1 MFPWRRRKQTAP
13 WRRNQKQIPLQRSPW
28 AREFWPS
35 AIPYWSI
42 WGGSLHSFLRPMDP
56 ELWPSQMA
64 DVRSGPYGMQLP
76 QPDNAWLDR
85 LFVSEELQVNLTH
98 GVRTWQVPVLQT
110 RPEPYLEN
118 DRIPRNDA
126 DAGWE
131 KYHKARID
139 IDESTW
145 LDCFSRNR
153 WLDMKLDCTAD
164 IVEPSPGLGQHWN
177 NWWTVDNDVIWR
189 ALGVSIEIANR
200 ILLQL
205 LKDRSTWL
213 DALLFQPVEFWRNRD
228 AHIKN
233 LHKQDSCFDPWIL
246 EQKTDSNMCQTTEKL
261 TEQLE
266 RYLAYHLWGFFD
278 EDRKV
283 MGFGATYAWWLKTHR
298 GGHDHYP
305 VTMSA
310 VSVGYL
316 RALCSGRLSISE
328 KSNVQVALAA
338 TILHELIHAL
348 WNGRAMAEFGQKVLE
363 PYMYPE
369 IVKELGQS
377 FENHCVGG
385 LMDIN
390 ADDAGVYRFNGRT
403 LTLTMAEWPSRY
415 WTSQS
420 DLPTELLGI
429 PELYSNVF
437 LIPTTWSSAFATNF
451 FWDHVVPDFNGGS
464 QAIRAPRIFRA
475 EQSHTWHSF
484 GGKDFPAKRMRLP
497 ALDWYSS
504 TWEHL
509 HREWQHRRRT
519 WDEFR
524 LWYQEEYEAWAVTP
538 WSSVL
543 CRIILECFVE
553 AHNKRDLPRCV
564 DLARQ
569 FVSLETFYLT
579 TLQQGIHYP
588 LPWIFIS
595 LGHLMQTTIP
605 KMAMDHVTV
614 IPLRNGLR
622 LYPDRSWGRGGRG
635 RPIWLDT
642 TDCDAHQTEGVKDP
656 MFNPRQTDAKV
667 DVLDPATIYPTICFR
682 EITIEKSNWQN
693 SIQEWKKWKQIW
705 DAELNLHPMPK
716 AWEEAILC
724 LSNTLL
730 AVLNKRKDISNYA
743 PNQWIDFD
751 FQVPYYDNDRNW
763 MQHVQGSLQPEE
775 RLVNPPA
782 SPTNIATRDFYRS
795 GVFPEPTDPPSGPY
809 YKRRTPASKS
819 ATKRRKVM
827 PVMEGTPHIKYYTIG
842 DVGNRLHSGPS
853 TWVVEPDGNS
863 GFDVYDITDS
873 CHRRGYRTGQ
883 DIRAMLL
890 HVGVYG
896 ASLRTNGNKYTST
909 VKPWLQSLVQRDPA
923 FHDLLGSRV
932 SQDAE
937 AIRAALG
944 SYIHPLGKLLMPRRQ
959 EEIAEYD
966 GEDGMPF
973 WVTIGDTVYNL
984 TNFDASKR
992 DLDTLRHLA
1001 QPSKYKANMDLTNNA
1016 RMMEKLNPYRCAFVQ
1031 KRPVKFLPTL
1041 RTFTK
1046 DSLRQSDNPLC
1057 GCYTSIGGY
1066 VYNLKDYIDLHPG
1079 GREIIT
1085 KYLGREATDFT
1096 DWHDLGIMEHY
1107 EHLRVGR
1114 LVPDIAPDTVE
1125 KHQVVIH
1132 NWVFDFSG
1140 LAPDQSKDEADHW
1153 IYANVNKLGGTDASK
1168 AIETYDDEGDA
1179 LERLYRQ
1186 KDRIVGKVPEKRD
1199 LPDIPRGE
1207 VKKHNDSD
1215 GFRQA
1220 WVVFDGLVYNVT
1232 MIMLHGQ
1239 SFYAHEI
1246 PRIWAGAE
1254 IKDAALSA
1262 WLKQDYSHL
1271 VIGNLVEGPAWP
1283 EPTPVDDAEV
1293 ERKRR
1298 TAELEK
1304 YRRYDNIPDDKIV
1317 PADIRKWIQTMHP
1330 TPEQVHDKIAE
1341 RRGEFED
1348 KTPQYDAAEGLNR
1361 LAMLQVD
1368 EGIGLSAEHEGGKR
1382 KRGSASGHSQE
1393 PRPRKIRSLPTKFG
1407 SPVNANLW
1415 SSHPGPTGNFHTPA

>member
-524 LWYQEEYEAWAVTP
+524 LWYQEEYEAWA
-538 WSSVL
+538 
-543 CRIILECFVE
+543 
-553 AHNKRDLPRCV
+553 
-564 DLARQ
+564 
-569 FVSLETFYLT
+569 
-579 TLQQGIHYP
+579 
-588 LPWIFIS
+588 
-595 LGHLMQTTIP
+595 
-605 KMAMDHVTV
+605 
-614 IPLRNGLR
+614 
-622 LYPDRSWGRGGRG
+622 
-635 RPIWLDT
+635 
-642 TDCDAHQTEGVKDP
+642 
-656 MFNPRQTDAKV
+656 
-667 DVLDPATIYPTICFR
+667 
-682 EITIEKSNWQN
+682 
-693 SIQEWKKWKQIW
+693 W